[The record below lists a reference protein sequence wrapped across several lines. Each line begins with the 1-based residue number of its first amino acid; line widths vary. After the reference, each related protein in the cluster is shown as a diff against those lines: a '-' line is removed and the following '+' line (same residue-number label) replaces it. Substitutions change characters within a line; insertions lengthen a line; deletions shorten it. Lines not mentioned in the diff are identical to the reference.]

1 MTAVEVVLIL
11 IGVVF
16 LLGSFFVTERLTPTE
31 ISHVAELSEDQLR
44 IVMEREMGVASAKI
58 SDMVDN
64 TVDLSVDK
72 VQRSMEKVSNEKI
85 MAISE
90 YSDSVMEK
98 LKKINNEVT
107 FLYSMLGD
115 KHNELNECMNQLNG
129 LLLECQALREDAL
142 QKQAEAKLAQRQY
155 QTMQNARPSLQETR
169 FRPEEP
175 TAVTSSKPQDAQ
187 QEQQDLEAAFDKA
200 IQVESASEATIRQ
213 AARKMEEVG
222 QERSKDSIRDE
233 VLERFSAGEDLRNI
247 ARSMGLGFGEVKLIV
262 ELYKGEVSL

>member
-31 ISHVAELSEDQLR
+31 ISRVAELSEDQLR

-115 KHNELNECMNQLNG
+115 KHNELNECMEQLNG

-169 FRPEEP
+169 FRLEEP
-175 TAVTSSKPQDAQ
+175 AVAGSKPEAAR

-200 IQVESASEATIRQ
+200 IQVESASEATMRQ
-213 AARKMEEVG
+213 AAQKMEEVG

-233 VLERFSAGEDLRNI
+233 VLERFSAGEDLRGI

>member
-31 ISHVAELSEDQLR
+31 ISRVAELSEDQLR

-115 KHNELNECMNQLNG
+115 KHNELNECMEQLNG

-175 TAVTSSKPQDAQ
+175 AVAGSKPEAAR

-200 IQVESASEATIRQ
+200 IQVESASEATMRQ
-213 AARKMEEVG
+213 AAKKMEEVG

-233 VLERFSAGEDLRNI
+233 VLERFSAGEDLRGI

>member
-31 ISHVAELSEDQLR
+31 ISRVAELSEDELR

-58 SDMVDN
+58 SDIVDN

-98 LKKINNEVT
+98 LKKSFQGCPSVYAGI
-107 FLYSMLGD
+107 S
-115 KHNELNECMNQLNG
+115 CMPVKGFFERCKKLKRMENKYREHA
-129 LLLECQALREDAL
+129 LETGRE
-142 QKQAEAKLAQRQY
+142 
-155 QTMQNARPSLQETR
+155 
-169 FRPEEP
+169 
-175 TAVTSSKPQDAQ
+175 
-187 QEQQDLEAAFDKA
+187 
-200 IQVESASEATIRQ
+200 
-213 AARKMEEVG
+213 
-222 QERSKDSIRDE
+222 
-233 VLERFSAGEDLRNI
+233 
-247 ARSMGLGFGEVKLIV
+247 
-262 ELYKGEVSL
+262 

>member
-1 MTAVEVVLIL
+1 
-11 IGVVF
+11 
-16 LLGSFFVTERLTPTE
+16 
-31 ISHVAELSEDQLR
+31 
-44 IVMEREMGVASAKI
+44 
-58 SDMVDN
+58 
-64 TVDLSVDK
+64 
-72 VQRSMEKVSNEKI
+72 
-85 MAISE
+85 
-90 YSDSVMEK
+90 MEK

-175 TAVTSSKPQDAQ
+175 TAVTSSKLQDAQ

-247 ARSMGLGFGEVKLIV
+247 ARTLGLGFGEVKLIV

>member
-169 FRPEEP
+169 FRTEEP
-175 TAVTSSKPQDAQ
+175 TAVTSSKQ

>member
-169 FRPEEP
+169 FRTEEP
-175 TAVTSSKPQDAQ
+175 TAVTSSKQ

-233 VLERFSAGEDLRNI
+233 VLDLFSAGEDLRNI

>member
-16 LLGSFFVTERLTPTE
+16 LLGSFFVTEKLTPTE
-31 ISHVAELSEDQLR
+31 ISRVAELSEDELR
-44 IVMEREMGVASAKI
+44 IVMDREMGVASAKI

-64 TVDLSVDK
+64 TVDLSMDK
-72 VQRSMEKVSNEKI
+72 IQRSMEKESNEKI

-115 KHNELNECMNQLNG
+115 KHNELNEGMAQLND
-129 LLLECQALREDAL
+129 LLLECRAAQEEAL

-155 QTMQNARPSLQETR
+155 QTMQNSR
-169 FRPEEP
+169 
-175 TAVTSSKPQDAQ
+175 TAVAEAVQSTVQAQ
-187 QEQQDLEAAFDKA
+187 PAAEPSMEQEELEEAFEEA
-200 IQVESASEATIRQ
+200 IQMETTAAASMKQAVDEMEAPVT
-213 AARKMEEVG
+213 A
-222 QERSKDSIRDE
+222 SKDRSREEILARYH
-233 VLERFSAGEDLRNI
+233 SGEDLKDI
-247 ARSMGLGFGEVKLIV
+247 ARDLGLGFGEVKLIV
-262 ELYKGEVSL
+262 ELYKGEVDL